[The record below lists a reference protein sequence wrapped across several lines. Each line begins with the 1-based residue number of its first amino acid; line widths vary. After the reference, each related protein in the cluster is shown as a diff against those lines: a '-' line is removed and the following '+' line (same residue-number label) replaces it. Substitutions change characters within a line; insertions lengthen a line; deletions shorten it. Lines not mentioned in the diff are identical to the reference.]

1 MIEGLVTIHNQ
12 PAGFTDS
19 IIVNRG
25 SWGLDRH
32 ERVLGHNLMVDGGR
46 QALSYLLGAKSG
58 SFSVGKVGFGT
69 GVGVP
74 KVTDVALESP
84 IELSSGVYT
93 KLIDGADWPAPFVV
107 RFTFTI
113 GAGEC
118 NGYFITELGLFT
130 STNVLIARRVDQT
143 GISKVSGQ
151 SQTLSWRLRL

>member
-1 MIEGLVTIHNQ
+1 MEGLVTIYDTRQNDLVLVDR
-12 PAGFTDS
+12 AA
-19 IIVNRG
+19 
-25 SWGLDRH
+25 WGLAPG
-32 ERVLGHNLMVDGGR
+32 EAVLGHNLMVDGGR
-46 QALSYLLGAKSG
+46 QCLSYLLGGKSG

-84 IELSSGVYT
+84 IELSAGVYT

-113 GAGEC
+113 GAAEC

-130 STNVLIARRVDQT
+130 ANNVLIARRVDQV

-151 SQTLSWRLRL
+151 SQTMSWRLRL